1 MVGHTPAPVW
11 KENRQWYGMG
21 RQLCQRVAFTCH
33 SQGGR
38 AADTPILVGSFAGV
52 LATVNNLGSQDFQGG
67 DIICRP
73 NRTLVTFMDFSSSF
87 EPLEA
92 DIGGTMDLTGEFGEV
107 AQGYFQVLNSP
118 PDHWSSCKGKQRLL
132 ALFLTRH
139 LTFFFSF

>member
-38 AADTPILVGSFAGV
+38 AADTPILIGSFAGV

-107 AQGYFQVLNSP
+107 AQGYFQGLNSP